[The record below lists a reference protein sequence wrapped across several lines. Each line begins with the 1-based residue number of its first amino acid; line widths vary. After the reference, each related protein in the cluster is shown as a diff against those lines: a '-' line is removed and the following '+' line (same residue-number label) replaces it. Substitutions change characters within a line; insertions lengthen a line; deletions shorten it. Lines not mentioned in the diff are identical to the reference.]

1 MLNGNTCRKP
11 SCCRRHRGR
20 GAIAAVSWLVANLLR
35 FAWRFRADIW
45 QPDWVHQTTGDR
57 NGHAFLSNPE
67 GYSVWLGPR
76 RAAISFP
83 MPNSLS
89 FAKNASTGIALWSK
103 DSISLK
109 TRDIARLVSKA
120 PRRRYEVISL

>member
-1 MLNGNTCRKP
+1 M
-11 SCCRRHRGR
+11 
-20 GAIAAVSWLVANLLR
+20 AAVSWLVANLLR

-67 GYSVWLGPR
+67 GYSAWLGPR

-83 MPNSLS
+83 MPNSRLAS
-89 FAKNASTGIALWSK
+89 RTTRNPCGSATSGSARSIRPTSGNA
-103 DSISLK
+103 
-109 TRDIARLVSKA
+109 
-120 PRRRYEVISL
+120 